1 MQQQTYTTRITNH
14 QVSATLLGLVVDDIA
29 YNEKIVHYVSLIGP
43 QASLKSIWATL
54 VSRKAQISV
63 AYEPVWSEDDRYLGA
78 AFNSFYRAKG
88 AKDLKSF
95 WTPLPGT
102 AWQHMIA
109 VSKDVLKG
117 DIVLVTNPEG
127 IRHPVGDERKKLLAQ
142 AEDEFLRQFVATLNA
157 TTVVPVL
164 PEWGKPVF
172 THAAT
177 KANWVQRLNAFGD
190 ALVAYRVEPND
201 LGVYRTVLKAAL
213 GIDPAATA
221 GKEVAQ

>member
-1 MQQQTYTTRITNH
+1 MQTYTTRISNR
-14 QVSATLLGLVVDDIA
+14 QVSATLIGLVV
-29 YNEKIVHYVSLIGP
+29 EKLDNYEELIHYASIIGP

-63 AYEPVWSEDDRYLGA
+63 SHASVWGEGGRYKGT
-78 AFNSFYRAKG
+78 AFNGYYRAKG

-109 VSKDVLKG
+109 VSKDVLNG
-117 DIVLVTNPEG
+117 DIVLVTNPDG
-127 IRHPVGDERKKLLAQ
+127 IHHVGDERKKLLAQ
-142 AEDEFLRQFVATLNA
+142 AEKEFLRRFVATLNA
-157 TTVVPVL
+157 ATVVPIL
-164 PEWGKPVF
+164 PEWGKAVF

-177 KANWVQRLNAFGD
+177 KANWVQRLDAFGD

-213 GIDPAATA
+213 GLDPAATA

>member
-1 MQQQTYTTRITNH
+1 MKQTTYVTRISNK
-14 QVSATLLGLVVDDIA
+14 QVSATLLGLVV
-29 YNEKIVHYVSLIGP
+29 EKLDNYEELIHYASIIGP

-54 VSRKAQISV
+54 VSRKAQIRVSYV
-63 AYEPVWSEDDRYLGA
+63 PVWGEEGRYKGT
-78 AFNSFYRAKG
+78 AFERYYSLKG

-109 VSKDVLKG
+109 VSQDVLKG
-117 DIVLVTNPEG
+117 DIVLVTNPDG
-127 IRHPVGDERKKLLAQ
+127 IHAVGNERKPLLAQ
-142 AEDEFLRQFVATLNA
+142 AEDEFLRRFVATLNA

-164 PEWGKPVF
+164 PEWGKAVF

-177 KANWVQRLNAFGD
+177 KANWVRRLDAFGD

-201 LGVYRTVLKAAL
+201 PGVYRTVLEAAL
-213 GIDPAATA
+213 GLDPAAATA

>member
-1 MQQQTYTTRITNH
+1 MSQQTYTTRISNR
-14 QVSATLLGLVVDDIA
+14 QVSATLIGLAV
-29 YNEKIVHYVSLIGP
+29 EKLDNYEELIHYASIIGP

-54 VSRKAQISV
+54 VSRKAQIRVSYV
-63 AYEPVWSEDDRYLGA
+63 PVWGEDGRYKGA
-78 AFNSFYRAKG
+78 AFESYYSLKG

-109 VSKDVLKG
+109 VSKDVLNG
-117 DIVLVTNPEG
+117 DIVLVTNPDG
-127 IRHPVGDERKKLLAQ
+127 IHVVGNERKPLLAQ
-142 AEDEFLRQFVATLNA
+142 AEDEFLRRFVATLNA
-157 TTVVPVL
+157 TTVAPVL

>member
-1 MQQQTYTTRITNH
+1 MSQQTYTTRISNR
-14 QVSATLLGLVVDDIA
+14 QVSATLLGLVV
-29 YNEKIVHYVSLIGP
+29 EKLDNYEELIHYASVIGP

-54 VSRKAQISV
+54 VSRKAQIRVS
-63 AYEPVWSEDDRYLGA
+63 YEPVWSEDDRYLGA

-109 VSKDVLKG
+109 VSQDVLKG

-127 IRHPVGDERKKLLAQ
+127 VRHPVGDERKALLAQ
-142 AEDEFLRQFVATLNA
+142 AEDEFLRRFVATLNA
-157 TTVVPVL
+157 TTVVPIL
-164 PEWGKPVF
+164 PEWGKAVF

-177 KANWVQRLNAFGD
+177 KAKWVQRLDAFGD

-213 GIDPAATA
+213 GLDPAATA
-221 GKEVAQ
+221 GKEVGS